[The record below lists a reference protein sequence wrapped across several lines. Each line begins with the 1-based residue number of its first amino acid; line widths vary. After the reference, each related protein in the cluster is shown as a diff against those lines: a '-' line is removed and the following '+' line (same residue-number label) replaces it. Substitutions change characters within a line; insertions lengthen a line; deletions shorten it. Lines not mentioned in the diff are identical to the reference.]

1 MRTWMVFGLVCA
13 GLALTGC
20 DADQPLDASSG
31 GAGNVTIHV
40 QGTATVPVW
49 NVWDWTEDTNGNG
62 ILDAERDLDNDGRLD
77 SGEDTCVNPLPP
89 PATGCTNPNSNNVV
103 LDPGEDRNGN
113 GRLDFNEDFMV
124 ENGVLDR
131 AAPPIGQCPACED
144 QNLNCVLDPGE
155 DTNGDGILQSEDV
168 DCDGSLDAANEDT
181 NRNGQ
186 RDFEDTVNQNSSLD
200 AGVWCEST
208 GQTLT
213 GPVPVPVAGQILL
226 YHAGNPTPEVL
237 ADLGSSGGT
246 SFTGLTPYDDRVMG
260 TLAAKDVTLLSGFQ
274 LHVVE
279 GQQLSA
285 GSRRVMD
292 ADQAKSPG
300 HIDPSSGSHT
310 HNGLCTVGFDFGQ
323 PNLGVPLPIVT
334 SATSGDIFSIRLQSA
349 REGEFSQIENAT
361 DYAVG
366 ATVVKDGATVPP
378 NGNNVAP
385 PGQSVTFSVSVP

>member
-13 GLALTGC
+13 GLALAGC
-20 DADQPLDASSG
+20 DAEQPLDSSSG
-31 GAGNVTIHV
+31 GGGNVTVHV
-40 QGTATVPVW
+40 QGTASVPLW
-49 NVWDWTEDTNGNG
+49 NVWGWTEDTNGNG

-77 SGEDTCVNPLPP
+77 SGEDK
-89 PATGCTNPNSNNVV
+89 NNNLI
-103 LDPGEDRNGN
+103 LDPGEDRDGN

-131 AAPPIGQCPACED
+131 AAPPFGNCPECED
-144 QNLNCVLDPGE
+144 QNLNCILDPGE
-155 DTNGDGILQSEDV
+155 DTNSDGILQSEDV
-168 DCDGSLDAANEDT
+168 DCDGRLDPANEDT

-186 RDFEDTVNQNSSLD
+186 RDFEDTVAPNSSLD

-237 ADLGSSGGT
+237 ADLGASGGT
-246 SFTGLTPYDDRVMG
+246 SFTGLTPYDDRVFA
-260 TLAAKDVTLLSGFQ
+260 TLPAKDVPLQNGFQ
-274 LHVVE
+274 LHVAE

-292 ADQAKSPG
+292 AVLSLSPG
-300 HIDPSSGSHT
+300 TPNND
-310 HNGLCTVGFDFGQ
+310 GLCTVGFDFGL

-334 SATSGDIFSIRLQSA
+334 SAGSGDIFSIRLQSA
-349 REGEFSQIENAT
+349 REGEFSQIEGAT
-361 DYAVG
+361 GYAVG

-378 NGNNVAP
+378 SGNSSAP